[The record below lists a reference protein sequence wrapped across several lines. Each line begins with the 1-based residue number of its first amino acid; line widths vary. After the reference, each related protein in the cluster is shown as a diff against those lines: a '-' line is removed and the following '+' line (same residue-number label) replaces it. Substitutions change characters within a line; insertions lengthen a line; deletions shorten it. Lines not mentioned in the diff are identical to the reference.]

1 MRVCQ
6 FRHFRTRREGRDSGC
21 PSPCQGRVK
30 QGQAGSRQPR
40 AGSAQLRQR
49 PTGSTA
55 SERRVGRPRA
65 RGLASTAGTAPH
77 RPTLVH
83 RARPTAPKHESP
95 GHRARSQGLGGSP
108 EYRLDPPHTVSRVGA
123 SLVFLRCFPS
133 DREDRSVL
141 KISPVFGVQYV
152 RNPRPARLYMVSG
165 SDLKLD
171 Q

>member
-1 MRVCQ
+1 
-6 FRHFRTRREGRDSGC
+6 
-21 PSPCQGRVK
+21 
-30 QGQAGSRQPR
+30 
-40 AGSAQLRQR
+40 
-49 PTGSTA
+49 
-55 SERRVGRPRA
+55 
-65 RGLASTAGTAPH
+65 
-77 RPTLVH
+77 
-83 RARPTAPKHESP
+83 
-95 GHRARSQGLGGSP
+95 
-108 EYRLDPPHTVSRVGA
+108 VSRVGA